1 MAEPQTPPRFC
12 SDLLGL
18 YFIHPE
24 CKEEH
29 IVYAFSFDR
38 EILEKMI
45 IDNFIEEDRNNY
57 SIKSIVIFTYIS
69 LENNDESTKIK
80 LNKLFNSKNARG
92 LIMRQLDYNNID
104 FPLYGYYR
112 NCEKEK
118 DREGNIGV
126 KEQQVILS
134 IDDKYKKLIKN
145 ELISQNPIDIDTFY
159 DEGIMNA

>member
-1 MAEPQTPPRFC
+1 MAEVQIPPRFC

-24 CKEEH
+24 HKEEH

-38 EILEKMI
+38 QILEKMI
-45 IDNFIEEDRNNY
+45 IDNFKAEDRHNY
-57 SIKSIVIFTYIS
+57 LIKSIVIHTYIS
-69 LENNDESTKIK
+69 LETNDESTKIR

-92 LIMRQLDYNNID
+92 MFMRQLDYNNIE

-126 KEQQVILS
+126 KQQQVILS

-145 ELISQNPIDIDTFY
+145 ELISENPINIDTFY
-159 DEGIMNA
+159 DEGIMNS

>member
-1 MAEPQTPPRFC
+1 MAEAQTPPRFC

-24 CKEEH
+24 HKKEQ

-38 EILEKMI
+38 RILEQMI
-45 IDNFIEEDRNNY
+45 IDNFTEEEQYNY
-57 SIKSIVIFTYIS
+57 SIKSIVIYTYIS

-92 LIMRQLDYNNID
+92 MFMRQLDYNHIE

-126 KEQQVILS
+126 KQQQVILS

-145 ELISQNPIDIDTFY
+145 NLISENPINIDTFY
-159 DEGIMNA
+159 EEGIMNS

>member
-1 MAEPQTPPRFC
+1 MAKAQAPPRFC
-12 SDLLGL
+12 SNLLGL

-24 CKEEH
+24 HKEEQ

-38 EILEKMI
+38 RILEQMI
-45 IDNFIEEDRNNY
+45 IDNFKAEDRHNY
-57 SIKSIVIFTYIS
+57 SIKSIVIHTYATF
-69 LENNDESTKIK
+69 ENNIESTNIK
-80 LNKLFNSKNARG
+80 LNQLFNSKNARG
-92 LIMRQLDYNNID
+92 MFMRQLDYNNIK
-104 FPLYGYYR
+104 FSLYGYYR

-145 ELISQNPIDIDTFY
+145 ELISENPIHIDTFY
-159 DEGIMNA
+159 EEGIMNA

>member
-1 MAEPQTPPRFC
+1 MAESQKIPRFC

-38 EILEKMI
+38 QILEKMI
-45 IDNFIEEDRNNY
+45 IYNFKEEDRNNY
-57 SIKSIVIFTYIS
+57 SIKSIVIHTYIS
-69 LENNDESTKIK
+69 LENNDESTKII

-92 LIMRQLDYNNID
+92 MFLRQLDYNNIK
-104 FPLYGYYR
+104 FSLYGYYR

-118 DREGNIGV
+118 DREGNIGI

-134 IDDKYKKLIKN
+134 IEDKDKKFIKN
-145 ELISQNPIDIDTFY
+145 ELISKNPIDIDTFY
-159 DEGIMNA
+159 TEGIMNA

>member
-1 MAEPQTPPRFC
+1 MTEAQKPPRFC

-24 CKEEH
+24 YKEEH

-38 EILEKMI
+38 RILEQMI
-45 IDNFIEEDRNNY
+45 IDNFTEEEQYNY
-57 SIKSIVIFTYIS
+57 SIKSIVIYTYIS

-92 LIMRQLDYNNID
+92 MFMRQLDYNHIE

-126 KEQQVILS
+126 KQQQVILS

-145 ELISQNPIDIDTFY
+145 NLISENPINIDTFY
-159 DEGIMNA
+159 EEGIMNS

>member
-1 MAEPQTPPRFC
+1 MAEPQTSPRFC

-38 EILEKMI
+38 QILEQMI
-45 IDNFIEEDRNNY
+45 IDNFIEEDRHNY
-57 SIKSIVIFTYIS
+57 SIKSIVIHTYIS
-69 LENNDESTKIK
+69 LENNDEATKIR
-80 LNKLFNSKNARG
+80 LNNLFNSKNARG
-92 LIMRQLDYNNID
+92 LIMRQLDYNDID

-118 DREGNIGV
+118 DHDGNIGV

-145 ELISQNPIDIDTFY
+145 ELISGNPININTFY
-159 DEGIMNA
+159 EEGIMNS

>member
-1 MAEPQTPPRFC
+1 MAESQIPPRFC

-18 YFIHPE
+18 YFIYPE

-38 EILEKMI
+38 QILEKMI
-45 IDNFIEEDRNNY
+45 LDNFKAEDRHNY
-57 SIKSIVIFTYIS
+57 SIKSIVIHTYVTF
-69 LENNDESTKIK
+69 ENNDKSTKIR
-80 LNKLFNSKNARG
+80 LNNLFNSKNARG

-145 ELISQNPIDIDTFY
+145 ELISENPINIDTFY
-159 DEGIMNA
+159 EEGIMNA

>member
-1 MAEPQTPPRFC
+1 MAETQKPPRFC
-12 SDLLGL
+12 SDLLGV

-24 CKEEH
+24 YKEEH

-38 EILEKMI
+38 QILEKMI

-69 LENNDESTKIK
+69 LENNDEATKIR
-80 LNKLFNSKNARG
+80 LNNLFNSKNARG

-118 DREGNIGV
+118 DREGNIGI

-145 ELISQNPIDIDTFY
+145 NLISENPINIDTFY
-159 DEGIMNA
+159 EEGIMNS

>member
-1 MAEPQTPPRFC
+1 MTEAQKPHRFC

-38 EILEKMI
+38 QILEKMI
-45 IDNFIEEDRNNY
+45 IDNFIEEEQKY
-57 SIKSIVIFTYIS
+57 YVVKSIVIYTYIS

-92 LIMRQLDYNNID
+92 LIMRQLDYNNIE

-112 NCEKEK
+112 NCQGELDSNG
-118 DREGNIGV
+118 DRGI

-145 ELISQNPIDIDTFY
+145 ELISHNPINIDTFY
-159 DEGIMNA
+159 EEGIMNS

>member
-1 MAEPQTPPRFC
+1 MAEAQKSPRFC

-38 EILEKMI
+38 QILEKMI
-45 IDNFIEEDRNNY
+45 IDNFTEEDRHYY
-57 SIKSIVIFTYIS
+57 SIKSIVIYTYIS

-92 LIMRQLDYNNID
+92 MFMRQLDYNHIE

-126 KEQQVILS
+126 KQQQVILS

-145 ELISQNPIDIDTFY
+145 NLISENPINIDTFY
-159 DEGIMNA
+159 EEGIMNS

>member
-1 MAEPQTPPRFC
+1 MAEAQKSPRFC

-38 EILEKMI
+38 QILEKI
-45 IDNFIEEDRNNY
+45 ITDNFTEEERHNY
-57 SIKSIVIFTYIS
+57 SIKSIVIHTYIS
-69 LENNDESTKIK
+69 LENNDESTKIR

-92 LIMRQLDYNNID
+92 MFMRQLDYNNIE

-112 NCEKEK
+112 NCQCELDSNGIRGIKQ
-118 DREGNIGV
+118 
-126 KEQQVILS
+126 QQVILS

-145 ELISQNPIDIDTFY
+145 ELISENPINIDTFY
-159 DEGIMNA
+159 EEGIMNS

>member
-24 CKEEH
+24 CKEEQ

-38 EILEKMI
+38 RILEQMI
-45 IDNFIEEDRNNY
+45 IDNFKEEDRHNY
-57 SIKSIVIFTYIS
+57 SINSIVIHTYATFEDNI
-69 LENNDESTKIK
+69 ESTNIK

-92 LIMRQLDYNNID
+92 MFMRQLDYNNIK
-104 FPLYGYYR
+104 FSLYGYYR

-145 ELISQNPIDIDTFY
+145 ELISENPINIDTFY
-159 DEGIMNA
+159 EEGIMNA

>member
-1 MAEPQTPPRFC
+1 MAESQIPPRFC

-29 IVYAFSFDR
+29 IVYAFSFNR
-38 EILEKMI
+38 QILEKMI
-45 IDNFIEEDRNNY
+45 IDNFIAEDRHNY
-57 SIKSIVIFTYIS
+57 LIKSIVIYTYITF
-69 LENNDESTKIK
+69 ENNDESTKIK
-80 LNKLFNSKNARG
+80 LNELFKSKNARG
-92 LIMRQLDYNNID
+92 LIMRQLDYNDID

-126 KEQQVILS
+126 KQQQVILS

-145 ELISQNPIDIDTFY
+145 KLISENPINIDIFY

>member
-1 MAEPQTPPRFC
+1 MTEAQKPPRFC

-24 CKEEH
+24 YKEEH

-38 EILEKMI
+38 QILEKMI

-145 ELISQNPIDIDTFY
+145 KLISENPINIDTFY
-159 DEGIMNA
+159 DEGIMNS

>member
-1 MAEPQTPPRFC
+1 MAESQAPPRFC
-12 SDLLGL
+12 DALLGL

-38 EILEKMI
+38 QILEKMI
-45 IDNFIEEDRNNY
+45 LYNFKEEDRHNY
-57 SIKSIVIFTYIS
+57 LIKSIVIYTYIS
-69 LENNDESTKIK
+69 LENNDEATKIR
-80 LNKLFNSKNARG
+80 LNNLFNSKNARG
-92 LIMRQLDYNNID
+92 LIMRQLDYNNIK

-112 NCEKEK
+112 NCQGEL
-118 DREGNIGV
+118 DNNGIRGL

-145 ELISQNPIDIDTFY
+145 ELISENPIHIDTFY
-159 DEGIMNA
+159 EEGIMNA